1 MTDFSLYEHALRLAS
16 SKAEDL
22 GDVQHVSRRDFDER
36 ASFTFRAKVPCL
48 EYVSLLIENAV
59 LLRANRAGRVY
70 VGFEKLS
77 RMEAV
82 ADRFFRIADLSER
95 LYVFGEPD
103 WKPPRHPN
111 MKMIGTRPEQK
122 LSREWFLVVN
132 SPSQR
137 VALVARDEDG
147 FRAPVLEARTFS
159 ALKTSDPA
167 LVEQLA
173 AAAEELIDSSL
184 AA

>member
-1 MTDFSLYEHALRLAS
+1 MYEYALEVIGS
-16 SKAEDL
+16 SAEDL
-22 GDVQHVSRRDFDER
+22 GEVSHISRRDFDER
-36 ASFTFRAKVPCL
+36 VTFLFNACVPPL
-48 EYVSLLIENAV
+48 EYVSLLIETAV
-59 LLRANRAGRVY
+59 LLRTNRAGRVY
-70 VGFEKLS
+70 AGFERLS
-77 RMEAV
+77 RMEPI
-82 ADRFFRIADLSER
+82 ADRFLRIADVSER
-95 LYVFGEPD
+95 VYVFGEPD

-111 MKMIGTRPEQK
+111 MKMIRTRPEQK

-147 FRAPVLEARTFS
+147 FGAPVLEERTFS

-173 AAAEELIDSSL
+173 SAAEDVIDSSL
-184 AA
+184 AG